1 LNIERRGFGFT
12 TKNTKG
18 TKRHEGKKIED
29 RSQKSEVKRY
39 RANIEHCTSNI
50 EPKTLYG
57 S

>member
-1 LNIERRGFGFT
+1 MNIERRGFGFT